1 MSSNSTN
8 KYKTILIIEDD
19 KTLNQLIIKELK
31 DLDYNCKVAETI
43 SQGQKLLQQ
52 QEFDLL
58 ILDYK
63 LPDGTIED
71 LIYQNNR
78 ELPPFI
84 IITANGDQKLAVQMM
99 KAGAKDYLVKD
110 QSLIRLLPAIIK
122 EIFKDIRM
130 EEKLADMKQKLRK
143 KEREYQ
149 FLFENAGVAMVIV
162 NKSNEIELA
171 NNEMEKISNY
181 SKKELE
187 TKGILDLLVLEESE
201 SKSISG
207 NYNLNRIESH
217 KYEGQ
222 IKGKEG
228 NIKDVLIKRN
238 SLSEKEWA
246 IVSLIDITAKKDKEK
261 ELNQAYNRLNENINQ
276 AHKLHQ
282 NFLPANHFE
291 KSEITGAAYYHPA
304 QELGGDFYNY
314 QLVND
319 KILLYLADVSGHGLD
334 GALLNISVKEKI
346 NNLVTS
352 YNYNGRSKE
361 EYIQNEFLSLSLGN
375 KSSPQEIMKSVFNS
389 YLKEGFPDDY
399 FLCLQIV
406 LIDLTEEKL
415 LYSNAGSQIVPY
427 IINEKGDLTKLNNGE
442 LPISTAINKE
452 LMRFD
457 EEEYYLEAG
466 EKIFLSTDG
475 LVEESN
481 DSGYYGS
488 NRVEELLKNYY
499 YLAPEI
505 LKDVIRRDFFE
516 FKSNSTTKDD
526 VTFMVVERHPE
537 IYEQYEIQSDFDELV
552 GLEEEIMKFLVD
564 SLEEANL
571 MKMAVHEMLI
581 NAIEHGNK
589 FADDKKVKIK
599 ISITDEYCRVLIIDQ
614 GSGFD
619 YQSCFERGLYE
630 DEGREK
636 HDRGRGIVI
645 TAKIVDEIC
654 YNQLGN
660 EVCLVKFRT

>member
-1 MSSNSTN
+1 MSNNPTSEDE
-8 KYKTILIIEDD
+8 TILIIEDD
-19 KTLNQLIIKELK
+19 TALNQLMVKELK
-31 DLDYNCKVAETI
+31 DLDYNFKVAETI
-43 SQGQKLLQQ
+43 KEGQKLLQQ
-52 QEFDLL
+52 QEFNLL
-58 ILDYK
+58 LLDYK

-71 LIYQNNR
+71 LIYQNR
-78 ELPPFI
+78 LPPFI
-84 IITANGDQKLAVQMM
+84 IITSNGSQKLAVQMM

-110 QSLIRLLPAIIK
+110 QSFIKLLPTIVKEAFK
-122 EIFKDIRM
+122 EIQV
-130 EEKLADMKQKLRK
+130 EEKLAAMEEKLRK

-149 FLFENAGVAMVIV
+149 FLFENAGVAIAIV
-162 NKSNEIELA
+162 NKSNQIKLA
-171 NNEMEKISNY
+171 NKEMEKISNY
-181 SKKELE
+181 SQEELK
-187 TKGILDLLVLEESE
+187 TKDILDLLVLEESE

-222 IKGKEG
+222 IKDKEG
-228 NIKDVLIKRN
+228 NVKDVLIKRN

-246 IVSLIDITAKKDKEK
+246 IISLIDITAKKNKEK
-261 ELNQAYNRLNENINQ
+261 ELNKAYNRLNENINQ
-276 AHKLHQ
+276 AHRLHQ

-291 KSEITGAAYYHPA
+291 KSEIIGVAYYHPA

-334 GALLNISVKEKI
+334 GAMLNISVKEKI

-352 YNYNGRSKE
+352 YNYADKSKE
-361 EYIQNEFLSLSLGN
+361 EYIQNEFLSLSLDEN
-375 KSSPQEIMKSVFNS
+375 SYPKNIMESVFNS
-389 YLKEGFPDDY
+389 YLKEDFPDDY

-406 LIDLTEEKL
+406 LIDLTEEEL
-415 LYSNAGSQIVPY
+415 LYSNAGSQVVPY
-427 IINEKGDLTKLNNGE
+427 IVKEKGELIKLNSGG
-442 LPISTAINKE
+442 LPISSAFDKE
-452 LMRFD
+452 LMVFD
-457 EEEYYLEAG
+457 EEEYNLKKG

-475 LVEESN
+475 LIEEKN
-481 DSGYYGS
+481 DYRHYGTS
-488 NRVEELLKNYY
+488 RVERLLRKYY
-499 YLAPEI
+499 YLSPEI
-505 LKDVIRRDFFE
+505 LKDKIVNDFFE
-516 FKSNSTTKDD
+516 FNPGSSTGDD
-526 VTFMVVERHPE
+526 VTFMVIERHPE
-537 IYEQYEIQSDFDELV
+537 IYEQYEIQSDFDELAGV
-552 GLEEEIMKFLVD
+552 EEEIMKFLVD

-571 MKMAVHEMLI
+571 MKMAIHEMII

-599 ISITDEYCRVLIIDQ
+599 ICITADYCRVVIIDQ

-619 YQSCFERGLYE
+619 YQSCFGQGIYE

-660 EVCLVKFRT
+660 QVCLVKFRAKK